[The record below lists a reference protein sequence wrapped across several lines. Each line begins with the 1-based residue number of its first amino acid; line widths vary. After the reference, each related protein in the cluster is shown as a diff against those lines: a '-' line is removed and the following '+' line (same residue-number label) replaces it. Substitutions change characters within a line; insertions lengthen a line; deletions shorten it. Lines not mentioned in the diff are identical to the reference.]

1 MARKP
6 SANAKPKRR
15 PKPKRN
21 RTDPAQSERFIE
33 AARIAGMDE
42 TGEIFERAF
51 EKIVSKKS
59 LTPCDSKGG

>member
-15 PKPKRN
+15 PKQKIN
-21 RTDPAQSERFIE
+21 RSDPAQSERFIE
-33 AARIAGMDE
+33 AARNAGMDE

-51 EKIVSKKS
+51 KKIVNAPGQEKPS
-59 LTPCDSKGG
+59 TTE

>member
-1 MARKP
+1 MVKKP
-6 SANAKPKRR
+6 SVNAKPKRR

-42 TGEIFERAF
+42 TGIAFERAF
-51 EKIVSKKS
+51 RKLVPPVATSEKSGKK
-59 LTPCDSKGG
+59 